1 MLLTTIYPSV
11 KSSRKD
17 IKGYYFKK
25 KPWYKQRNPNPNR
38 KKPKLKKNPKP
49 YPTVNDPKQP

>member
-25 KPWYKQRNPNPNR
+25 KPWYKKETLTLTAKNLNS
-38 KKPKLKKNPKP
+38 KKP
-49 YPTVNDPKQP
+49 

>member
-25 KPWYKQRNPNPNR
+25 KNPGIKKGTLTLTAINLNP
-38 KKPKLKKNPKP
+38 KKP
-49 YPTVNDPKQP
+49 